1 MFPVGGAVGGPVGG
15 RPPGW
20 LLAALISQFLVQ
32 LAVSMA
38 RPVSSYRL
46 LAVGADA
53 TAVGMVAAAFALPP
67 MLLAMPFGRW
77 SDRRNPGLLL
87 AAGACLAAVGA
98 FALSRATT
106 VGELALWT
114 ALLGIGHL
122 ALVVGAQSLI
132 AQSLSAQSPIARDAT
147 RADGLT
153 SFGLLTVSA
162 SLGQMAGPLL
172 GGFLS
177 QTDGPTP
184 TVDSTSLSL
193 AVAALFALVA
203 IPIAAGTLRVQ
214 SRATK
219 RAADRRGPESAMR
232 LLRTRGMP
240 AALLASFGS
249 KGSTDLI
256 IAYLPVLGNEL
267 GLDARSVGV
276 LLSLSAGAAI
286 LARLGM
292 PWLVRRTRTQL
303 SLAVSTAVSGLCIF
317 LLPLGRTFVPL
328 AVLMVVLGFLL
339 ALAQTVTMV
348 WVVALAS
355 AGSEG
360 SALGLR
366 LAGNRVGQVAVP
378 GLAGLVS
385 GVTGVAAVFSLLG
398 LVMAAITA
406 VVLRDHRRDST

>member
-1 MFPVGGAVGGPVGG
+1 
-15 RPPGW
+15 

-132 AQSLSAQSPIARDAT
+132 AQSLSAQSLSAQSPIARDAT

-385 GVTGVAAVFSLLG
+385 GVAGVAAVFSLLG

>member
-1 MFPVGGAVGGPVGG
+1 
-15 RPPGW
+15 

-385 GVTGVAAVFSLLG
+385 GVAGVAAVFSLLG

>member
-1 MFPVGGAVGGPVGG
+1 M
-15 RPPGW
+15 
-20 LLAALISQFLVQ
+20 LAALISQFLVQ

-132 AQSLSAQSPIARDAT
+132 AQSLSAQSPVARDAT

-303 SLAVSTAVSGLCIF
+303 LLAVSTAVSGLCIF

-385 GVTGVAAVFSLLG
+385 GVAGVAAVFSLLG

>member
-1 MFPVGGAVGGPVGG
+1 M
-15 RPPGW
+15 
-20 LLAALISQFLVQ
+20 LAALISQFLVQ

-385 GVTGVAAVFSLLG
+385 GVAGVAAVFSLLG